1 MLTKMDL
8 RTPVRVRI
16 RPETKQCLSDLAAG
30 AGMSV
35 AGLLEHMALH
45 WDAMALRRLKPEQ
58 HEAYRDGA
66 LTYEQ
71 AFGRPPK
78 LRKLGRAVRENLAVD
93 IRIEAFEAL
102 QRFETFT
109 GYSRPILLGI
119 IAKQRTRRG
128 PPPGGE
134 PAPQPELAP
143 ELAPEMQEAAE

>member
-1 MLTKMDL
+1 MLTKTDL

-16 RPETKQCLSDLAAG
+16 RPETKECLSALAA
-30 AGMSV
+30 AVGMSV
-35 AGLLEHMALH
+35 AGLLERMVLH
-45 WDAMALRRLKPEQ
+45 WDAATQRRLKPEQ
-58 HEAYRDGA
+58 HEAYRDGT
-66 LTYEQ
+66 LTYEE

-93 IRIEAFEAL
+93 IRLEAFEAL
-102 QRFETFT
+102 QRFESFT

-119 IAKQRTRRG
+119 IAKQRIRRG

-143 ELAPEMQEAAE
+143 ELAVEMREAAE